1 MLCGG
6 RTQYGPLARLSVP
19 HLALSSLPSA
29 YHPPRFCR
37 RIVAFFSGFW
47 WLFSPVL
54 LFAFASSWLRRLV
67 IGDCIIDRNSESSSD
82 SSPLP
87 PPCAGARDRG
97 SERRGGVRPIDG
109 QLAGGRQV
117 EDGTALGWK

>member
-6 RTQYGPLARLSVP
+6 RAQYGPLSRLSVP

-37 RIVAFFSGFW
+37 RIVAFLFW
-47 WLFSPVL
+47 ILVAFLSCPPVRFCL
-54 LFAFASSWLRRLV
+54 LLV
-67 IGDCIIDRNSESSSD
+67 AATRESIIDRNSGSSSG

>member
-1 MLCGG
+1 MDLSPAFRFRTSPFLRCPLLTTRRASAGVSWPSFLDFGG
-6 RTQYGPLARLSVP
+6 F
-19 HLALSSLPSA
+19 SLPSSCSLL
-29 YHPPRFCR
+29 PPR
-37 RIVAFFSGFW
+37 
-47 WLFSPVL
+47 
-54 LFAFASSWLRRLV
+54 
-67 IGDCIIDRNSESSSD
+67 DCIIDRNSESSSG

-97 SERRGGVRPIDG
+97 SERPGGVRPIDG

>member
-6 RTQYGPLARLSVP
+6 RAQYGPLSRLSVP
-19 HLALSSLPSA
+19 HLALSSLPYA
-29 YHPPRFCR
+29 YHPARFCW
-37 RIVAFFSGFW
+37 RIVAFFSGILVAF
-47 WLFSPVL
+47 LSCPLVRFSL
-54 LFAFASSWLRRLV
+54 LLV
-67 IGDCIIDRNSESSSD
+67 AAARDCIIDRNSESSSG

-97 SERRGGVRPIDG
+97 SERP
-109 QLAGGRQV
+109 GGRQV

>member
-6 RTQYGPLARLSVP
+6 RAQYGPLSPFGSAPRPFFVALCLPPAALLPAYRGLLFWILVAFLSCLRV
-19 HLALSSLPSA
+19 
-29 YHPPRFCR
+29 RFCLLLV
-37 RIVAFFSGFW
+37 VAARG
-47 WLFSPVL
+47 
-54 LFAFASSWLRRLV
+54 R
-67 IGDCIIDRNSESSSD
+67 IIDRNSESSSG

-87 PPCAGARDRG
+87 PPCAGARDR
-97 SERRGGVRPIDG
+97 SLERRGGVRPIDG

>member
-6 RTQYGPLARLSVP
+6 RAQYGPLSRLSVP

-29 YHPPRFCR
+29 YHPTRFCR

-47 WLFSPVL
+47 WLF
-54 LFAFASSWLRRLV
+54 AFASSWLLV
-67 IGDCIIDRNSESSSD
+67 AVARGCIIDRNSESSSG

-97 SERRGGVRPIDG
+97 SERPGGVRPIDS

>member
-6 RTQYGPLARLSVP
+6 RAQYGPLSPFGSASRPFFV
-19 HLALSSLPSA
+19 ALCLPPAALLPA
-29 YHPPRFCR
+29 YRGLLFWILVAFLFCPPVRFCLLL
-37 RIVAFFSGFW
+37 VAATRDS
-47 WLFSPVL
+47 
-54 LFAFASSWLRRLV
+54 
-67 IGDCIIDRNSESSSD
+67 IIDRNSGSSSG

-117 EDGTALGWK
+117 EDERALGWK

>member
-1 MLCGG
+1 MDLSPAFRFRTSPFLCCPLLTIRRASVGVWWPSFLDFGG
-6 RTQYGPLARLSVP
+6 FSL
-19 HLALSSLPSA
+19 LSSCPSV
-29 YHPPRFCR
+29 RFC
-37 RIVAFFSGFW
+37 
-47 WLFSPVL
+47 L
-54 LFAFASSWLRRLV
+54 LLV
-67 IGDCIIDRNSESSSD
+67 TAAHDCIIDRNSKGSSR

-97 SERRGGVRPIDG
+97 LERRGGVRPIDG